1 MATRTRKPRHSRV
14 RELSA
19 SALGQVRRLRAIYT
33 SSVNSLRRAFAPKTL
48 GQRGEAAA
56 ARYLKRLGYVIVAR
70 GSHIRRGEMDLIAV
84 DGRTI
89 VFVEVKTRVS
99 HDAGHP
105 ADAVDRDKQ
114 HRLTRLAMIYLKR
127 HGLLETSAR
136 FDVIAITWPKGQ
148 RRPTI
153 EHFKN
158 AFEPVGEGQMFY

>member
-1 MATRTRKPRHSRV
+1 MTTQPTTR
-14 RELSA
+14 
-19 SALGQVRRLRAIYT
+19 ALGDAAEARA
-33 SSVNSLRRAFAPKTL
+33 LA
-48 GQRGEAAA
+48 
-56 ARYLKRLGYVIVAR
+56 YLVAR
-70 GSHIRRGEMDLIAV
+70 GLLPVARNYRVARGPRARGGEVDLIVRDA
-84 DGRTI
+84 DGTL

-127 HGLLETSAR
+127 HGLLETPAR
-136 FDVIAITWPKGQ
+136 FDVIAITWPANK

-158 AFEPVGEGQMFY
+158 AFEPVGQGQMFY